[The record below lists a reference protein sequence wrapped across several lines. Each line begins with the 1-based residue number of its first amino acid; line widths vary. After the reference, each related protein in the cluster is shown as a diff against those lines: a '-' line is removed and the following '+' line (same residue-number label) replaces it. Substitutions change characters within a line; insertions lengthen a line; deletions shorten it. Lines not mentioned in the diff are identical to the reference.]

1 MQFFQINSFSVR
13 NSGELSNQNTLSD
26 QPIMDDSDE
35 SENFRFGSVHGLTNV
50 TVQVGTIAYMHCP
63 VVNLGEREVSI
74 VVVIIIVL
82 SNFTGYR

>member
-1 MQFFQINSFSVR
+1 
-13 NSGELSNQNTLSD
+13 
-26 QPIMDDSDE
+26 MDDSDE

-82 SNFTGYR
+82 RNLTRCGFYSYR